1 MFPFFEKEF
10 DMVEVVASSVFGED
24 DSDDS
29 DDGGGGGSDESG
41 DSGSE
46 GSDGDVVLSG

>member
-29 DDGGGGGSDESG
+29 DDGGGGESG
-41 DSGSE
+41 ESDSSSE
-46 GSDGDVVLSG
+46 DGDGDG